1 MTSASRSDDLFV
13 PGNPTEPLGRGVWLP
28 IVGGALRGNRWC
40 PASGGKL
47 LRVLLG
53 TYEPEQT
60 SLFLQQIGPGDVVVD
75 IGAACGY
82 YTLLSSRL
90 VGKAGRVV
98 AFEPD
103 PKNAAYL
110 RRHVSANRLRQ
121 AMVLQ
126 MALSDNAGKARFGGG
141 CGTGTG
147 RLCDEG
153 AYDVTVRRLD
163 DVATQLQLA
172 PTHLKIDVEG
182 AELNVLR
189 GGEQTIRRY
198 QPTIFLSTH
207 PGIVS
212 TVHDDCCD
220 LLTRWG
226 YQLQPILGGELAR
239 STEVLA
245 VKRGVRRLAA

>member
-1 MTSASRSDDLFV
+1 MPKANRTSLE
-13 PGNPTEPLGRGVWLP
+13 PTATTSSESFGRGVWLP

-53 TYEPEQT
+53 TYEKEQT
-60 SLFLQQIGPGDVVVD
+60 SLFLERIRPGDVVLD

-82 YTLLSSRL
+82 YTLLAAKL
-90 VGKAGRVV
+90 VGKGGRIVS
-98 AFEPD
+98 FEPD

-110 RRHVSANRLRQ
+110 RRHVSANQLSQ

-126 MALSDNAGKARFGGG
+126 MALSDNSGQARFGGG
-141 CGTGTG
+141 SGSGTG
-147 RLCDEG
+147 RLCDGG

-163 DVATQLQLA
+163 DVAAQLQLA

-182 AELNVLR
+182 AELAVLR
-189 GGEQTIRRY
+189 GGEQTIRRCM
-198 QPTIFLSTH
+198 PTIFLSTH
-207 PGIVS
+207 PGIVK
-212 TVHDDCCD
+212 TVHADCCD

-226 YQLQPILGGELAR
+226 YDLQPILGGELAR

-245 VKRGVRRLAA
+245 VRREASRRAA